1 MSYINVNLLKS
12 RNLSLLDLQVLQL
25 AKQMRIED
33 VSDVLRE
40 YSKKV
45 ESLVYLEYLESIK
58 GKKSDGEFQK
68 IRITKLG
75 AETLD
80 LISTPLILEEHVK
93 MRDYLIEMYTSH
105 EDKERVIGNKKL
117 IGQYISILQNYLS
130 LDIYRFYYLCEFFL
144 QEHIYTRKLENIFMD
159 RNKIRFGDF
168 KNNIEDSPLF
178 QFYEQ
183 RKQDIEMYWIQKI
196 KE

>member
-1 MSYINVNLLKS
+1 MYINVNLLKS

-33 VSDVLRE
+33 VSEVL
-40 YSKKV
+40 S
-45 ESLVYLEYLESIK
+45 EYLPIVEDLTEKGFLELIK
-58 GKKSDGEFQK
+58 GKKGDTDFQR
-68 IRITKLG
+68 IRTTKLG

-183 RKQDIEMYWIQKI
+183 RKQEIENYWRQKI
-196 KE
+196 KNE